1 MDQFQFEWIIDPVS
15 EDEFYSKFYE
25 KKICRIERADAD
37 YYKSLLSLE
46 VVDEVLHSQKLSYP
60 KISMVNSNHKTPI
73 NSELFT
79 SSNGE
84 TINSAKLLK
93 QFAEGSSIVLSG
105 LHDHVSSL
113 GTFVDYMFKYF
124 SHKFQ
129 TNVYLTPAN
138 AQGFK
143 THYDT
148 HDVFILQIEGSK
160 KWRIYDNPIEL
171 PLQSQGFDDQVEPG
185 EVQEEFILNAGDML
199 YIPRGIMHDA
209 ESNDEISLHVTAG
222 LLGYTWTDF
231 LVESILHI
239 SKNDVEFRKYIPIG
253 FAVHQKDDEAI
264 AHFKKL
270 LTSLAKNG
278 KPEEGLDRFFYELMA
293 DKGPN
298 LLGQLNQINLLPKIS
313 LESEVTV
320 RSNLIYKVTE
330 NDEKVIIHLF
340 GQEIEFP
347 AFTKPVMEF
356 IDQHQNFTVSEIPD
370 CMDENGKVVFVKR
383 LVKEG
388 LLFITKHQTS
398 KKPIKELN

>member
-1 MDQFQFEWIIDPVS
+1 MDQFQFEWIIDPIG
-15 EDEFYSKFYE
+15 EKEFYSKFYE
-25 KKICRIERADAD
+25 KKICRIERTNAD

-60 KISMVNSNHKTPI
+60 KINMVNSGVETPI
-73 NSELFT
+73 DAELFT

-93 QFAEGSSIVLSG
+93 QFAEGASIVLSG

-113 GTFVDYMFKYF
+113 GTFVDYMFKHF

-138 AQGFK
+138 SQGFK

-160 KWRIYDNPIEL
+160 KWRIYNNPIEL
-171 PLQSQGFDDQVEPG
+171 PLQSQPYNDEGEPG
-185 EVQEEFILNAGDML
+185 ELQEEFILNAGDML
-199 YIPRGIMHDA
+199 YIPRGVMHDA
-209 ESNDEISLHVTAG
+209 ESNEEISLHITGG

-231 LVESILHI
+231 LIESILHLAK
-239 SKNDVEFRKYIPIG
+239 SDVEFRKFIPIG
-253 FAVHQKDDEAI
+253 FAVQQKDDEANV
-264 AHFKKL
+264 HFKKL
-270 LTSLAKNG
+270 LSALAERG

-313 LESEVTV
+313 LESEVMV

-330 NDEKVIIHLF
+330 NDDKVI
-340 GQEIEFP
+340 
-347 AFTKPVMEF
+347 TKPYPAW
-356 IDQHQNFTVSEIPD
+356 DQQ
-370 CMDENGKVVFVKR
+370 
-383 LVKEG
+383 
-388 LLFITKHQTS
+388 
-398 KKPIKELN
+398 